1 MYEICAE
8 SMITHRIKKIKKTDH
23 NVEIHNAARKAINKN
38 IMFVLRNFFNEITKK
53 TKNIV
58 YRIFE

>member
-1 MYEICAE
+1 
-8 SMITHRIKKIKKTDH
+8 MITHRIKKRKKTDH
-23 NVEIHNAARKAINKN
+23 NVEIYNAARKAINKN
-38 IMFVLRNFFNEITKK
+38 TVFVLRNFFNEITKK